1 MSKMKRYI
9 KDNKIKYR
17 NEIVIVK
24 DEKQYICP
32 SEEMLLAEGWVEY
45 VPVVYE
51 PTEEEL
57 LMQEQKMLKDRINHY
72 DSSDEV
78 NMFYVNDIPVWLDK
92 VTRSGLMLRFQSE
105 IAMGKTETSLWYE
118 GIEFPLTLESAI
130 QMLYAIEVYA
140 SNCYDNTQ
148 RHLAEVDKLT
158 TVEEIKNYVYQTGYP
173 EKLRF

>member
-1 MSKMKRYI
+1 MKRYI
-9 KDNKIKYR
+9 KDNQIKKR

-24 DEKQYICP
+24 DKKQYICP

-45 VPVVYE
+45 VPVVHE

-57 LMQEQKMLKDRINHY
+57 LMQEQKIVKDRISRY

-78 NMFYVNDIPVWLDK
+78 NMFYVNNIPVWLDK

-158 TVEEIKNYVYQTGYP
+158 TVEEIKNYDYQTGYP